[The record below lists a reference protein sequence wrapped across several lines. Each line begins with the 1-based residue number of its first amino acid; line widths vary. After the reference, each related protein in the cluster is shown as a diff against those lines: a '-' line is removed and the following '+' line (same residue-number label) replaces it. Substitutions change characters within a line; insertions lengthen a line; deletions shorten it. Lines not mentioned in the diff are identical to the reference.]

1 MRTLAPWRPAG
12 GVGNCPASSVG
23 WQGLAHVGSST
34 VPFLPG
40 PQQPPPSP
48 EVPSCGSPLPE
59 WGWGGRP
66 VKARTTHPLTSQI
79 LPGGHV
85 FTLATS
91 HLSNSERGG
100 RWRLSPPPTNSRP
113 FPADP
118 KSPPHWAHLPRPP
131 FPSQLCRVGW
141 GGPPPALLLDW
152 GTIVAGKGQN
162 PFSKRTWTALSF
174 VNLLCIPAHSHF

>member
-12 GVGNCPASSVG
+12 GVGNCPASSVC

-40 PQQPPPSP
+40 PQQPPPFP
-48 EVPSCGSPLPE
+48 EVLFCGSPLPE
-59 WGWGGRP
+59 WGWRGRP

-91 HLSNSERGG
+91 HLGNSERGG
-100 RWRLSPPPTNSRP
+100 RWSLSPPPANSGP

-118 KSPPHWAHLPRPP
+118 KSPPCWARLPRAP
-131 FPSQLCRVGW
+131 FPSQFCRVGW
-141 GGPPPALLLDW
+141 GSSACLAVGLGYHSRGKRVESLL
-152 GTIVAGKGQN
+152 
-162 PFSKRTWTALSF
+162 
-174 VNLLCIPAHSHF
+174 